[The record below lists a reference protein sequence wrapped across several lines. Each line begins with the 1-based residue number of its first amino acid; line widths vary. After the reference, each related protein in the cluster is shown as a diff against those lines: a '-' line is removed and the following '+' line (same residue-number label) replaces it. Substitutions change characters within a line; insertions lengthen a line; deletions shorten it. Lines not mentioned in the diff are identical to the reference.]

1 MSIKNV
7 LILTNKKSEKT
18 WQKKKRGFR
27 IGPNSKLQDWKSLDL
42 SPPEPSS
49 DPLVDDTQVTPGR
62 GFQAS
67 FGQRSGEMTLL
78 QNLGA
83 LATQGL

>member
-1 MSIKNV
+1 MA
-7 LILTNKKSEKT
+7 EK
-18 WQKKKRGFR
+18 QKKLGFASK
-27 IGPNSKLQDWKSLDL
+27 NKLQDWKSLDL

-49 DPLVDDTQVTPGR
+49 SDTLVDDTEVTPGR

-67 FGQRSGEMTLL
+67 FGQRNGEMTLL